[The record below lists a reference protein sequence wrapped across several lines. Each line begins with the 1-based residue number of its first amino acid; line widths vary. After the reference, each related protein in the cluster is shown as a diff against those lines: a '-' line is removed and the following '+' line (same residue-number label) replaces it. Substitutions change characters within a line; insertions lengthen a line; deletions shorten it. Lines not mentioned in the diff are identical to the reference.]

1 MRNRAGWIAAMALM
15 LGFAINAT
23 PSSIAAGAQQRVP
36 DEMVLALV
44 KNMYQ
49 ELGSPEPAILVGE
62 MPADLRSRTY
72 LPDNALVHGSV
83 VYDDRATVIVGVDLG
98 VEEAK
103 AALRREMPALGWS
116 PVEAFDNIGPQ
127 TQGAILIP
135 IAFCNEAND
144 SIFVL
149 VDSRG
154 SDGERSLLRMEY
166 AGDAEGS
173 ICRPRPQ
180 PRRPEP
186 RPTGVPRG
194 PERMAASDR
203 LRLGD
208 MRHPPLSPMA
218 SGRCPAGESSFG
230 GAMISTEL
238 TGPEIVQYYAA
249 QLEAVGW
256 TRSEPDGPPAS
267 FTASW
272 QQELEG
278 EPYVAVLAIVQLPQ
292 REHCFSIR
300 LSSNWELPRR

>member
-1 MRNRAGWIAAMALM
+1 MRNRADWIAAMALM
-15 LGFAINAT
+15 LGFAINAA
-23 PSSIAAGAQQRVP
+23 PSSVAAGAQQRVP

-62 MPADLRSRTY
+62 MPAELRSRTY
-72 LPDNALVHGSV
+72 LPDNARVHGSV

-98 VEEAK
+98 VEETK
-103 AALRREMPALGWS
+103 AALRREMPALGWR
-116 PVEAFDNIGPQ
+116 PAEAYDNIGPQ

-144 SIFVL
+144 SILVL

-154 SDGERSLLRMEY
+154 SDGERSLLRMDY
-166 AGDAEGS
+166 AGDKEGS

-180 PRRPEP
+180 PRRPQP
-186 RPTGVPRG
+186 RRTDVPRG
-194 PERMAASDR
+194 PERMAARDR

-218 SGRCPAGESSFG
+218 SGRCPSGESSSST
-230 GAMISTEL
+230 MISTEFS
-238 TGPEIVQYYAA
+238 GPEIVQHYAA

-256 TRSEPDGPPAS
+256 TRSEPGDSPAS

-278 EPYVAVLAIVQLPQ
+278 EPYVVVLQLVQLPQ

-300 LSSNWELPRR
+300 LSSNGGLPRR